1 MIGETNGL
9 QDFRAA
15 TNDPEVIAETR
26 LQLLTPI
33 QERRVFIIGAI
44 DRSNGG
50 HNLDW
55 NWHFIPSQW
64 TWTEAA
70 IELCDGNAVLV
81 DQAVDYWVDALARI
95 RHRLPGLSLALCPP
109 SEQIAARPHPR
120 IGDGCGLGQFCPAQ
134 SYVTQELGRAP

>member
-81 DQAVDYWVDALARI
+81 DQAVDYWVDAL
-95 RHRLPGLSLALCPP
+95 
-109 SEQIAARPHPR
+109 
-120 IGDGCGLGQFCPAQ
+120 GQFCPAQ